1 MSVSQRIVWGA
12 ATVSALLVHLAA
24 PPASA
29 QEPSGRSIAL
39 QQLNGSVASMVGTV
53 SKSVVQVIVTS
64 YGPVDQSSR
73 TETDLVIGRQRS
85 MGSGVVIDAGGY
97 IMTNAHVVNNAR
109 RVQVVLPGSTSGESG
124 ARAFGKGRGR
134 TVDAKIVGVA
144 REIDLA
150 LLKVDDT
157 TLPFLPIAN
166 YDAVRQGEFVFAFG
180 SPEGLKNS
188 VTMGI
193 VSAVARQ
200 ADPDSPLVYV
210 QTDAPINHG
219 NSGGPL
225 VNVNGEL
232 VGINTFIVS
241 NSGGSQGLGFAVPC
255 ALVQM
260 AYSKLRQFGHLHRG
274 EIGILLQ
281 TITPT
286 LASGLELSQDW
297 GAMISDVAPGSPAA
311 LAGLRM
317 QDIVVSM
324 DGTPVDDVPRLA
336 FQLFTRSA
344 GDVVRMQVLRGKDW
358 YTADITMA
366 ERPHDLDRLSDLVD
380 PEKSL
385 IDKLGILAIDI
396 SSTNAGLASD
406 LRVPAGVM
414 VAGHTKS
421 EADSPDAGLMTADTI
436 HAINGMPVASVDRLR
451 AALDGLKAH
460 APVVLQ
466 IERHGQFVFLAFEL
480 D

>member
-1 MSVSQRIVWGA
+1 MAVSKRIVWGTATA
-12 ATVSALLVHLAA
+12 AVLLVHLNGHTAA
-24 PPASA
+24 A
-29 QEPSGRSIAL
+29 QEPSGRASAL
-39 QQLNGSVASMVGTV
+39 QQLNGSVASMVGSV
-53 SKSVVQVIVTS
+53 SRSVVQVLVTS
-64 YGPVDQSSR
+64 YGPVNESSR

-85 MGSGVVIDAGGY
+85 MGSGVAIDAGGY
-97 IMTNAHVVNNAR
+97 IMTNAHVVSNAR
-109 RVQVVLPGSTSGESG
+109 RVQVVLPGSRSAQSG
-124 ARAFGKGRGR
+124 ARAAIIRGR
-134 TVDAKIVGVA
+134 TVDATIVGVA

-150 LLKVDDT
+150 LLKVDDDA
-157 TLPFLPIAN
+157 LPFLPIAD
-166 YDAVRQGEFVFAFG
+166 YDAVRQGELVFAFG

-241 NSGGSQGLGFAVPC
+241 DSGGSQGLGFAIPG

-260 AYSKLRQFGHLHRG
+260 AYSKLRRFGHLHRG
-274 EIGILLQ
+274 ELGILLQ

-286 LASGLELSQDW
+286 LASGLGLSQDW
-297 GAMISDVAPGSPAA
+297 GAMISDVSPDSPAA
-311 LAGLRM
+311 LAGLRI
-317 QDIVVSM
+317 QDIVVSL
-324 DGTPVDDVPRLA
+324 DGMPIDGVPRLA

-344 GDVVRMQVLRGKDW
+344 GDVVRLKVLRGKDW
-358 YTADITMA
+358 YTADVTMT

-380 PEKSL
+380 PDKSL
-385 IDKLGILAIDI
+385 IEKLGILALDI
-396 SSTNAGLASD
+396 SSTNASLSSG

-414 VAGHTKS
+414 VAGHTRRD
-421 EADSPDAGLMTADTI
+421 ADSGDAGLMTADTI
-436 HAINGMPVASVDRLR
+436 HAVNGIPVASVDRLR
-451 AALDGLKAH
+451 AELDALKPH

-466 IERHGQFVFLAFEL
+466 IERNGQFVFLAFEL